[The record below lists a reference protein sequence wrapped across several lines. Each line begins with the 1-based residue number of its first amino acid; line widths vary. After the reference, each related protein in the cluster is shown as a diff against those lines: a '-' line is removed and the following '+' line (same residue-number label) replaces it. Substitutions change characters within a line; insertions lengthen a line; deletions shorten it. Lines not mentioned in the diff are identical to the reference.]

1 MQNVRRVASVVHER
15 AARSSVGADTN
26 IYVFINSHQHFHGNV
41 VLLLI
46 PQHVLFAHMRFLL
59 LLLVLRDSAALLHI
73 HCQLC
78 RATTSFKSTPSFK
91 TRSLP
96 TNRRRAARTLSAM
109 ADKDT
114 LIGALWED
122 AGSESNTEDP
132 SHMHIEMDDETGE
145 PVRARFVYVDEHS
158 CIGCTYCATTARS
171 TFFMEEDH
179 GRARVFDQAG
189 DSEEL
194 VEEAIDSCPV
204 SCIHYVSHEDLII
217 LEQER
222 MSQFI
227 VR

>member
-1 MQNVRRVASVVHER
+1 
-15 AARSSVGADTN
+15 
-26 IYVFINSHQHFHGNV
+26 
-41 VLLLI
+41 
-46 PQHVLFAHMRFLL
+46 MRFLL